1 LGRVLRVPADFGVHP
16 MTLSKW
22 LWKAYVEDG
31 MKPELALDGI
41 PVTVAAGTSGPIRVT
56 SRAELAAVVRYLLG
70 FQPEQSLVLL
80 PMQQRRLGFGQA
92 FTAGSGRC
100 GRDLAGPVDERHCS
114 GTHLGAEQYRPVRT
128 DVQVVPALRQRVED
142 RRVDEPADHWA
153 SDHAHMAQGDTRCG
167 RRHWPDFDLGAL

>member
-70 FQPEQSLVLL
+70 FQPEQSLLL
-80 PMQQRRLGFGQA
+80 PAMQQRRLVVRSRLHGRVRPLW
-92 FTAGSGRC
+92 SGLSRAS
-100 GRDLAGPVDERHCS
+100 RRTSLLRH
-114 GTHLGAEQYRPVRT
+114 AP
-128 DVQVVPALRQRVED
+128 
-142 RRVDEPADHWA
+142 RR
-153 SDHAHMAQGDTRCG
+153 
-167 RRHWPDFDLGAL
+167 